1 MKVKLNISLSIAG
14 LDVYGNK
21 DQVIDVSH
29 VPAEIVKQWLDSGM
43 VEKV

>member
-1 MKVKLNISLSIAG
+1 MKVKLNTNINIAG

-29 VPAEIVKQWLDSGM
+29 VPEEIVKQWLDSGM